1 MHFISAANTE
11 PSPDMTVNKRRSSYG
26 LKVFKG
32 ESQPLAEEGS
42 DKASKTMDV

>member
-1 MHFISAANTE
+1 
-11 PSPDMTVNKRRSSYG
+11 MTVNKRRSSCG
-26 LKVFKG
+26 LKENSAVVFKG